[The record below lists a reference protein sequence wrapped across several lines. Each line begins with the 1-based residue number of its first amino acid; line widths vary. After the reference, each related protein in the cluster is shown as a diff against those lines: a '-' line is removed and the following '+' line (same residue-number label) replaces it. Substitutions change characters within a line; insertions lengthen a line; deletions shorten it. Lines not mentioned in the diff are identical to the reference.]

1 MRERPVTIRRAA
13 PTDAILL
20 QRLAQ
25 LDSAAPLPGPV
36 LLAESG
42 GVPIAAISL
51 ETGLVAADPFVQT
64 ATSIQL
70 LTLLQHELVRWHG
83 GRLHN
88 ARRRLLPDPAG

>member
-13 PTDAILL
+13 PTDAVLL
-20 QRLAQ
+20 RRLAR

-51 ETGLVAADPFVQT
+51 NTGLVAADPSEHT
-64 ATSIQL
+64 AASVQL
-70 LTLLQHELVRWHG
+70 LKLLQHELVRRNG
-83 GRLHN
+83 GRLHK
-88 ARRRLLPDPAG
+88 ARRRPLPDPAV